1 MSILMQIL
9 ARYAK
14 LGDVSQLLE
23 IEKDGFP
30 TNNYVTSF
38 KRDITNNHI
47 SIIVAADEVSQDR
60 DIIHTSASKLQLD
73 EASDPRI
80 FNQIYRF
87 FLRTVFG
94 ENYNESYEPL
104 SAYVA
109 TWFMADQAHITGIAV
124 RGTHRGHGI
133 GELMLISSIK
143 EAIRRCSS
151 VVTLE
156 VRVSN
161 NVAQSLYSKYG
172 FKEMGLRKRYYVD
185 NHEDA
190 YIMTTDSITSAEYIS
205 MMDSLVDQ
213 YISRYPEVRL
223 IGG

>member
-1 MSILMQIL
+1 
-9 ARYAK
+9 
-14 LGDVSQLLE
+14 
-23 IEKDGFP
+23 
-30 TNNYVTSF
+30 
-38 KRDITNNHI
+38 
-47 SIIVAADEVSQDR
+47 
-60 DIIHTSASKLQLD
+60 
-73 EASDPRI
+73 
-80 FNQIYRF
+80 
-87 FLRTVFG
+87 
-94 ENYNESYEPL
+94 
-104 SAYVA
+104 
-109 TWFMADQAHITGIAV
+109 MADQAHITGIAV